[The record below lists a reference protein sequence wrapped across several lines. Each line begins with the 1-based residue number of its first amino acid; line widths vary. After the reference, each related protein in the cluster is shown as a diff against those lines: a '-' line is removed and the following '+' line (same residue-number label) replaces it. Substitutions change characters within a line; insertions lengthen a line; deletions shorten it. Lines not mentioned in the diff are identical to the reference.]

1 MLRPRFLNG
10 VATKNIVI
18 MPKSTFFGLKTCHV
32 VAAVLSRAQLCYLV
46 MIAFLMQMMILSFF
60 DDNNDCNYLNSDG
73 NGYKMMIFDVYHS
86 EETLEQ
92 VKDVFHIA
100 GGAVV
105 G

>member
-32 VAAVLSRAQLCYLV
+32 VAAVLSRAQLCDLV

-60 DDNNDCNYLNSDG
+60 YDNNDCNYPNSDG
-73 NGYKMMIFDVYHS
+73 NGYKMMIFDDHS